1 MATRPKLSEAE
12 TIEQYRI
19 ALENAENQS
28 EIATVMSELGYDS
41 TTIVEGKTLLAETRQ
56 AYDANK
62 TEDDE
67 TSEASANFKKLKE
80 QLANNYSS
88 DRKKAKVIFRKD
100 ILTAEKLGLTGTIP
114 QAYIKW
120 LELAKKFYTTAL
132 NDTEIQNKLSR
143 LNITV
148 ESLTAN
154 QTLISQLETARTNY
168 LREVGESQDSTKIK
182 DAAFV
187 KMDDWMSEF
196 YAVARIALEDNPQ
209 LLESLGKLVRS

>member
-1 MATRPKLSEAE
+1 MATRPKLSETEAL
-12 TIEQYRI
+12 EQYRI

-41 TTIVEGKTLLAETRQ
+41 TKIAEGKTLLAATRK

-80 QLANNYSS
+80 QLANNYAS
-88 DRKKAKVIFRKD
+88 DRRKAKIIFRKD
-100 ILTAEKLGLTGTIP
+100 NLTSEKLGLTGSIP

-120 LELAKKFYTTAL
+120 LELTRKFYTTTL
-132 NDTEIQNKLSR
+132 KDTEIQNKLTR
-143 LNITV
+143 LGITPG
-148 ESLTAN
+148 SLTSN
-154 QTLISQLETARTNY
+154 LTLISQLETARTDY

-196 YAVARIALEDNPQ
+196 YAVAKIALEDNPQ